1 MTYTTQSFHL
11 SQIYEMLDGIHV
23 FTIIA
28 NVFTC
33 KLCLTVS
40 VSLYEIQFTT
50 SKYKCIFLTY
60 YVLLKENTLKDNET
74 FVIV

>member
-11 SQIYEMLDGIHV
+11 SQIYEMLDSIHV
-23 FTIIA
+23 LTIIA

-33 KLCLTVS
+33 KICLTVS

-50 SKYKCIFLTY
+50 SKYKSNVSY
-60 YVLLKENTLKDNET
+60 
-74 FVIV
+74 